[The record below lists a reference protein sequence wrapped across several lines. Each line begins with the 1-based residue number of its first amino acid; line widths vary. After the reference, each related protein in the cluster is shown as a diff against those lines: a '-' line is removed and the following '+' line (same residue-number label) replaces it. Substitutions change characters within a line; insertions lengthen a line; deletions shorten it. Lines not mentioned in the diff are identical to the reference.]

1 MNVDT
6 VKKLFANLAVT
17 FEQEKENLG
26 QLDAVLGDGDHG
38 VGMARGFNKANEAV
52 AANQA
57 RDDVGNLFQ
66 SAGRAFMSATGGA
79 SGSLFAMIFL
89 ELGKA
94 SLNQQALDASSLKSG
109 ITNAVVTI
117 KRLGKSDVGDKTFL
131 DALIPVQNVL
141 EQSQNE
147 TLLSA
152 LEKAVTAAKEGAS
165 QTTHMPAKRGRA
177 QYVPNAGV
185 GHPDPG
191 ATSVVLIFES
201 WLETLK
207 GLA

>member
-1 MNVDT
+1 MNVEIT
-6 VKKLFANLAVT
+6 KTLFANLAKT
-17 FEQEKENLG
+17 FDREKETLG

-38 VGMARGFNKANEAV
+38 VGMARGFAKASEAV
-52 AANQA
+52 LVSQANDIGA
-57 RDDVGNLFQ
+57 TFQ
-66 SAGRAFMSATGGA
+66 TAGRAFMSATGGA

-94 SLNQQALDASSLKSG
+94 SVDKQALDTSSLKLG
-109 ITNAVVTI
+109 ITNAVATI

-141 EQSQNE
+141 EQSPNE
-147 TLLSA
+147 SLVAA
-152 LEKAVTAAKEGAS
+152 LEKAVTAAKEGALH
-165 QTTHMPAKRGRA
+165 TTQMPAKRGRA

-191 ATSVVLIFES
+191 ATSVFFIFET
-201 WLETLK
+201 WLETVK
-207 GLA
+207 GSA

>member
-1 MNVDT
+1 MNVEAT
-6 VKKLFANLAVT
+6 KMLFANLART
-17 FEQEKENLG
+17 FEQEKETLG

-38 VGMARGFNKANEAV
+38 VGMARGFTKANELV
-52 AANQA
+52 QA
-57 RDDVGNLFQ
+57 SQASDVGNLFQ
-66 SAGRAFMSATGGA
+66 MAGRAFMSSTGGA

-94 SLNQQALDASSLKSG
+94 CLHKQTLDTSSLTLG
-109 ITNAVVTI
+109 ITNAVATI

-131 DALIPVQNVL
+131 DALIPVQQVL
-141 EQSQNE
+141 EQSQDE
-147 TLLSA
+147 PLVSA

-191 ATSVVLIFES
+191 ATSVIFIFET
-201 WLETLK
+201 WLETVK

>member
-1 MNVDT
+1 MNVET
-6 VKKLFANLAVT
+6 TKTFFANLAKT
-17 FEQEKENLG
+17 FEQEKDTLG
-26 QLDAVLGDGDHG
+26 ALDAVLGDGDHG
-38 VGMARGFNKANEAV
+38 VGMARGFNKASEVVAVNEA
-52 AANQA
+52 N
-57 RDDVGNLFQ
+57 DVGSLFQ

-94 SLNQQALDASSLKSG
+94 SVGKENLDVSLLVSG
-109 ITNAVVTI
+109 ITNAVASI

-131 DALIPVQNVL
+131 DALIPVQSVL
-141 EQSQNE
+141 EQSQHE
-147 TLLSA
+147 TLAPA

-165 QTTHMPAKRGRA
+165 QTIHLPAKRGRA

-191 ATSVVLIFES
+191 ATSIMLIFET
-201 WLETLK
+201 WLKTVK
-207 GLA
+207 A